1 MRQLLRATLVT
12 TLALSAG
19 CYQDVVHPSGPVTV
33 TFSTPTYA
41 GPGGTTLVSHG
52 TLVMDG
58 IDTVRI
64 PEDSIAALARGQ
76 HSLTALLDLAYI
88 PTLMSG
94 IVDPKARTYDVFV
107 PVPASCR
114 VYVHDARYCGDNSA
128 ILWRGHTRTWCPA
141 NDFGDFCSWFPDG
154 YQLGLSWPANEA
166 DNQYLAHAR
175 LLVGAVLGPDAPA
188 SRGGDTLA
196 MALVRA
202 GDYAPRVRLHP
213 VASDTSRWQGEVV
226 TDMRRLPIS
235 DSFAPILAADD
246 RAGDNFGLAV
256 RTTYS
261 LPAAMPNVILVRFDV
276 TNVSSTADYRR
287 VHAEEPATGH
297 TLHDVYLAPT
307 LDPAIAC
314 GPYGCSS
321 TERSDDNATM
331 LASDSLLVAYD
342 EAFDVPE
349 FGAGYDVAP
358 ALLGA
363 RLVEGPA
370 GTSAKGVIFDAN
382 TTPDYL
388 TAASEHETYRLLSAG
403 RAGAVSGCNDQAPA
417 MLLCAPESDSD
428 IRTAWSVGPIASLAP
443 GESTHLT
450 IAILFAS
457 PASGSFT
464 SGVTVAPG
472 NSSAAAYSD
481 TTRAL
486 WKISSRLRALGDS
499 TRGVVVDTSS
509 H

>member
-58 IDTVRI
+58 IDTLRI

-94 IVDPKARTYDVFV
+94 TVDPSGRTYDVFV

-114 VYVHDARYCGDNSA
+114 IYAYDAPYCGSNSA

-154 YQLGLSWPANEA
+154 YQLGLSWPANES

-175 LLVGAVLGPDAPA
+175 FLVGAVLGPDAPA
-188 SRGGDTLA
+188 SRSGDTLA
-196 MALVRA
+196 MALLRG
-202 GDYAPRVRLHP
+202 GDYAPRARLHP
-213 VASDTSRWQGEVV
+213 VANDTSRWQGEVV

-235 DSFAPILAADD
+235 SSANPILGADD

-261 LPAAMPNVILVRFDV
+261 LPASMPDAILVRFDV
-276 TNVSSTADYRR
+276 TNVSATADYRR
-287 VHAEEPATGH
+287 VHPEEPATGH

-321 TERSDDNATM
+321 AERSDDNAT
-331 LASDSLLVAYD
+331 LFAGDSLLAGYD
-342 EAFDVPE
+342 EAFDVPD
-349 FGAGYDVAP
+349 FGGAYDVAP
-358 ALLGA
+358 ALLGV

-370 GTSAKGVIFDAN
+370 GTSAKGVIFDAS

-388 TAASEHETYRLLSAG
+388 TAASEHATYRLLSAG
-403 RAGAVSGCNDQAPA
+403 RAGAVSGCTDQAPA
-417 MLLCAPESDSD
+417 LLLCAPETESD
-428 IRTAWSVGPIASLAP
+428 IRMAWSVGPIASLAP

-457 PASGSFT
+457 PAIGSFT
-464 SGVTVAPG
+464 SGVSVAPG
-472 NSSAAAYSD
+472 NVSASAYSD

-486 WKISSRLRALGDS
+486 WKISRGLRALADS
-499 TRGVVVDTSS
+499 TRGVAVDTTSR
-509 H
+509 